1 MTASHNALAGGAEVV
16 RPWLMF
22 EDFLVLLLPLMRYTV
37 RLFLF
42 LALAIDLSLR
52 LYPYVQSWRA
62 NEPEMD
68 PMNSGHWELSNLKL
82 IVLRL
87 DATT

>member
-1 MTASHNALAGGAEVV
+1 MENKVTHNALAGGAEVV
-16 RPWLMF
+16 WPWLMF
-22 EDFLVLLLPLMRYTV
+22 EIFLVLVQPLMRYTD

-52 LYPYVQSWRA
+52 FAQSRRA

-68 PMNSGHWELSNLKL
+68 PMNSRHWQLSSLKL
-82 IVLRL
+82 
-87 DATT
+87 